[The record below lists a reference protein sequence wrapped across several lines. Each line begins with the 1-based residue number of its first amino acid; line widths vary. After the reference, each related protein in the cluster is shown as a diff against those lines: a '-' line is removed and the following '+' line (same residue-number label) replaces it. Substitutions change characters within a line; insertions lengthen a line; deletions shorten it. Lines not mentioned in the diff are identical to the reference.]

1 MDASTFY
8 FCLFLWWACCYVI
21 TSYLVNP
28 SHVRWNNP
36 IKQSRFVVLSALAVS
51 FLSFIAHS
59 YVYIE
64 EYQAKNNIEF
74 KSISHFFSCLTNPQS
89 KPIFEADYFLLIVVI
104 VVISIIPLIQH
115 LRLIWWI
122 SRHPHYSILTF
133 KVIPEM
139 PPRKIS
145 IFSIDNKYSCGGR
158 YILSYYKYLVLP
170 GKHKY
175 EFWLGVLR
183 GRGVYRRLFGQE
195 MELDLLA
202 GHQYVVEEDAMVDE
216 FHVYDSCSVP
226 KTDNDIVETR
236 K

>member
-1 MDASTFY
+1 MDASTLY
-8 FCLFLWWACCYVI
+8 FCLFLWWVI
-21 TSYLVNP
+21 SYLAVSYLVNP

-64 EYQAKNNIEF
+64 KYQAKNNIEF
-74 KSISHFFSCLTNPQS
+74 KSISHFFSCLTDPQS
-89 KPIFEADYFLLIVVI
+89 KPIFEPDYFLMLALIVLVPI
-104 VVISIIPLIQH
+104 VPLIRH

-139 PPRKIS
+139 PPRKIF

-175 EFWLGVLR
+175 QFWLGVLH
-183 GRGVYRRLFGQE
+183 GKGSYRRLFGQE
-195 MELDLLA
+195 MELQLSA
-202 GHQYVVEEDAMVDE
+202 GHQYVVEEDDMVDE
-216 FHVYDSCSVP
+216 LHFYDSCSSSVRDN
-226 KTDNDIVETR
+226 KTEEIS

>member
-1 MDASTFY
+1 MDADTFY
-8 FCLFLWWACCYVI
+8 VCLFLWWGCCYLYI
-21 TSYLVNP
+21 SYLVNP
-28 SHVRWNNP
+28 SHVHWNNP

-51 FLSFIAHS
+51 FLSFIGHS
-59 YVYIE
+59 YVYIQ
-64 EYQAKNNIEF
+64 EYEAKNNIEF
-74 KSISHFFSCLTNPQS
+74 KSISNFFSYLTNPQS
-89 KPIFEADYFLLIVVI
+89 KPIFEADYFLMLVVI

-139 PPRKIS
+139 PPRKIF

-175 EFWLGVLR
+175 QFWLGVLH
-183 GRGVYRRLFGQE
+183 GRGSYRRLFGQE
-195 MELDLLA
+195 MELQLSA

-216 FHVYDSCSVP
+216 FHVYDSCSSSVRDN
-226 KTDNDIVETR
+226 KTEEIS